1 MSLPIPYHLRS
12 IAEET
17 ACTKDTLTLQ
27 LRCPCGCTLFRSFQ
41 NTLTDAEQAQL
52 QPYADALAAIT
63 SGGFPD
69 FAGMADY
76 MKTGYLRDFHL
87 PEKPAFADLKRIT
100 VQCTACD
107 AASVIFDSRYHGYDG
122 AVCGDY
128 ESAPENSLVGYK
140 CGCGCDKFEISLT
153 VEVMSHDFFTDEV
166 VKADPDRFK
175 TEDYINVLTW
185 LLVRVGCDECGEAAD
200 WIDLELS

>member
-1 MSLPIPYHLRS
+1 MGKYGVIIDIQEERAIILQNSVPYHLKN
-12 IAEET
+12 IFTVTNFET
-17 ACTKDTLTLQ
+17 DYCQGKPETHHISGDVV
-27 LRCPCGCTLFRSFQ
+27 CECGCRRFTIRHNENCEYDTNLHYGLLISTTCTECGRTYTLF
-41 NTLTDAEQAQL
+41 DE
-52 QPYADALAAIT
+52 ALH
-63 SGGFPD
+63 S
-69 FAGMADY
+69 
-76 MKTGYLRDFHL
+76 
-87 PEKPAFADLKRIT
+87 
-100 VQCTACD
+100 
-107 AASVIFDSRYHGYDG
+107 YDG

-153 VEVMSHDFFTDEV
+153 VEVMSRDFFTDEV

>member
-1 MSLPIPYHLRS
+1 MSLPIPYHLRG

-27 LRCPCGCTLFRSFQ
+27 LRCPCGCTLFRIFQ

-52 QPYADALAAIT
+52 QPYQDALAAIT
-63 SGGFPD
+63 SGGYPD

-76 MKTGYLRDFHL
+76 MKRGYLRDFHL

-122 AVCGDY
+122 AVCGTEIPPDY
-128 ESAPENSLVGYK
+128 EPQMVQVHFACTVRIQLSCTVAPAEFIEITDGMPFTEALFSE
-140 CGCGCDKFEISLT
+140 CFTQIDIAACDR
-153 VEVMSHDFFTDEV
+153 DG
-166 VKADPDRFK
+166 
-175 TEDYINVLTW
+175 VLHPV
-185 LLVRVGCDECGEAAD
+185 L
-200 WIDLELS
+200 